1 VATLGTK
8 WPNEAQWRACPVKGA
23 LTSVFTVK
31 CVLSSS
37 VCSRHRGGET
47 LHYIS
52 HPFMRADY
60 VCIHCQ
66 YRGCHAIV
74 FGWQYTMR
82 PWVAAPNE
90 AWVTVK
96 CVHCQVCSQVLCAVN
111 AGAAKRS
118 APIGQCQCHGLDAGA
133 TKGTDA
139 VAAKG
144 FALWDPLPNAK
155 AGSEPV
161 TCFSEIVASCFP
173 GAFPGVCACACAQ
186 SRVRAYAILWKNA
199 CV

>member
-1 VATLGTK
+1 MHSLSDSRLTCHCLRGLARGLFCHKRK
-8 WPNEAQWRACPVKGA
+8 WRRHEPRDCKVC
-23 LTSVFTVK
+23 TVK
-31 CVLSSS
+31 
-37 VCSRHRGGET
+37 
-47 LHYIS
+47 Y
-52 HPFMRADY
+52 
-60 VCIHCQ
+60 
-66 YRGCHAIV
+66 
-74 FGWQYTMR
+74 
-82 PWVAAPNE
+82 
-90 AWVTVK
+90 
-96 CVHCQVCSQVLCAVN
+96 VHCQVCSQVPCAVD

-173 GAFPGVCACACAQ
+173 GAFPGVCACACAR

>member
-1 VATLGTK
+1 MHVDRQG
-8 WPNEAQWRACPVKGA
+8 C
-23 LTSVFTVK
+23 TVK
-31 CVLSSS
+31 YVHCQ
-37 VCSRHRGGET
+37 VCSQVLCAVDAGAAKRSIIKVIHS
-47 LHYIS
+47 I
-52 HPFMRADY
+52 RADY

-66 YRGCHAIV
+66 YRGCRAIV

-82 PWVAAPNE
+82 PWVAVPNE

-173 GAFPGVCACACAQ
+173 GVSLGCV
-186 SRVRAYAILWKNA
+186 RVRARSRVFAPMRYCGRMRA
-199 CV
+199 CELRPGASW

>member
-1 VATLGTK
+1 
-8 WPNEAQWRACPVKGA
+8 
-23 LTSVFTVK
+23 
-31 CVLSSS
+31 
-37 VCSRHRGGET
+37 
-47 LHYIS
+47 
-52 HPFMRADY
+52 
-60 VCIHCQ
+60 
-66 YRGCHAIV
+66 
-74 FGWQYTMR
+74 MR
-82 PWVAAPNE
+82 PWVAVPNE

-161 TCFSEIVASCFP
+161 TCFSEIVASCLP
-173 GAFPGVCACACAQ
+173 WGACGC
-186 SRVRAYAILWKNA
+186 VRAVAWSRLCDTSDVCVRVNCVLLHPGERPHGGLSAWYPVWIQTCTCSSRRLPVRKVSVHNLMLLVQRNA
-199 CV
+199 

>member
-1 VATLGTK
+1 MRADYVCTHCQIRGCRAIVFGQADLGEPGCYGQGTVATLGTK

-66 YRGCHAIV
+66 YRGCCATV
-74 FGWQYTMR
+74 FGWQCPMR
-82 PWVAAPNE
+82 PGSQSSAF
-90 AWVTVK
+90 TVK
-96 CVHCQVCSQVLCAVN
+96 CVL
-111 AGAAKRS
+111 K
-118 APIGQCQCHGLDAGA
+118 
-133 TKGTDA
+133 
-139 VAAKG
+139 
-144 FALWDPLPNAK
+144 F
-155 AGSEPV
+155 
-161 TCFSEIVASCFP
+161 
-173 GAFPGVCACACAQ
+173 
-186 SRVRAYAILWKNA
+186 
-199 CV
+199 CVQ

>member
-1 VATLGTK
+1 
-8 WPNEAQWRACPVKGA
+8 
-23 LTSVFTVK
+23 
-31 CVLSSS
+31 
-37 VCSRHRGGET
+37 
-47 LHYIS
+47 
-52 HPFMRADY
+52 MRADY

-66 YRGCHAIV
+66 YRGCRAIV

-82 PWVAAPNE
+82 PWVAVPNE

-173 GAFPGVCACACAQ
+173 GVSLGCV
-186 SRVRAYAILWKNA
+186 RVRARSRVFAPMRYCGCVRA
-199 CV
+199 CELRPGASW